1 MAHFKNVIFRKT
13 LIPVIILGC
22 LLSLSCRKQAQEIVP
37 LPGYERIVQELE
49 RVIWHEMAD
58 KSLPALAIALVDDQ
72 EIVWARAF
80 GYSDPEREI
89 PATTVTVYRI
99 GSVSKLFTDIAVM
112 QLAER
117 GVLDLDKPLAEY
129 IPEFQPKNP
138 FEKPITL
145 RQLMSHRSGLL
156 REPPVGNYFETSEPS
171 LADTVLSLNQ
181 TELVYEPENRTKY
194 SNAGIAVVGYVLEK
208 TQGRPFAEYVKEA
221 VLKPMG
227 LERSSFAPERGLI
240 KNLARSYMWTL
251 DGDMFVA
258 PAFELGM
265 SPAGCMY
272 STVTDLS
279 RFISIL
285 INRGKGVRGPV
296 VRPETLEKM
305 WTPQYAEP
313 GQKEGFGL
321 GFQVSE
327 IDGQRCVSHDGAI
340 YGFATA
346 LNVLP
351 EAKLGV
357 SAVTTLDGANSVTE
371 RLAQYAL
378 KLMLDMKAGKEL
390 EPKEMTQPVPA
401 EMIPKL
407 EGHYSSEKS
416 SVALIERQG
425 ELFLSTS
432 TGLYA
437 LRMLGERV
445 VLDDRRGYA
454 ESLSFAEGQVKI
466 GSRVYTKSEAL
477 KPEPVPERWKGLIG
491 EYGWDHNILYV
502 LERGGRLYTL
512 IEWLF
517 LYPLTEESPDVF
529 AFPDFGLYFGEKM
542 VFKRDGAGRAT
553 EVRASGVVF
562 ERRADEVEE
571 GADFFITPVRP
582 IAELRTAAL
591 RARPPE
597 EEGDFL
603 QPDLVD
609 LETLD
614 PTIKLDIIYATSDN
628 FLRTPFYEKPKAFLQ
643 RPAAEA
649 LIRVQR
655 KLREKGFG
663 LFVTDAYRPWYVT
676 KMFWDATPKD
686 KKIFV
691 ADPAR
696 GSRHNRGCA
705 VDVTLYS
712 LATGQPVRMVSGIDE
727 MTGKSKAYYMGGTA
741 LQRWHRDLL
750 IQAMKSE
757 GFTVYP
763 YEWWHFDFKGWERYP
778 ILNLSFDELTKKDEE
793 KGQAPFSLRPWL

>member
-1 MAHFKNVIFRKT
+1 MAHFRNAIFRKT

-22 LLSLSCRKQAQEIVP
+22 LLSLSCRKQAEETIP
-37 LPGYERIVQELE
+37 SPGYERIAKELE
-49 RVIWHEMAD
+49 RVIQHEMAD
-58 KSLPALAIALVDDQ
+58 KNLPALSIALVDDQ

-80 GYSDPEREI
+80 GHSDPEREI
-89 PATTVTVYRI
+89 PATTETVYRI
-99 GSVSKLFTDIAVM
+99 GSVSKLFTDIAIM
-112 QLAER
+112 QLVER
-117 GVLDLDKPLAEY
+117 GVLDLDEPVAEY
-129 IPEFQPKNP
+129 VPEFQPKNP
-138 FEKPITL
+138 FKKPITL

-181 TELVYEPENRTKY
+181 TELVYAPEARTKY

-208 TQGRPFAEYVKEA
+208 IQGRPFAEYVKEA
-221 VLKPMG
+221 VLEPMG
-227 LERSSFAPERGLI
+227 LEQSSFAPEPGLI
-240 KNLARSYMWTL
+240 KDLARAYMWTL
-251 DGDMFVA
+251 DGDIFVA
-258 PAFELGM
+258 PTFELGM

-272 STVTDLS
+272 SPVTDLS
-279 RFISIL
+279 RFISVL
-285 INRGKGVRGPV
+285 IKRGMGVGGPV

-321 GFQVSE
+321 GFRVSE
-327 IDGQRCVSHDGAI
+327 IEGRRCVSHNGAI

-357 SAVTTLDGANSVTE
+357 SVVNTLDGANSVTE

-378 KLMLDMKAGKEL
+378 LLMLDRKAGKEL
-390 EPKEMTQPVPA
+390 EPKELTRPIPA
-401 EMIPKL
+401 EMIPEL
-407 EGHYSSEKS
+407 EGYYSSEKS
-416 SVALIERQG
+416 TVALIEKQG

-445 VLDDRRGYA
+445 VLDDALGYS
-454 ESLSFAEGQVKI
+454 ESLSFDKGQIKI
-466 GSRVYTKSEAL
+466 GSRVYTKREAL

-491 EYGWDHNILYV
+491 EYGWGHNILYV
-502 LERGGRLYTL
+502 LERGGQLYTL
-512 IEWLF
+512 IEWFF

-529 AFPDFGLYFGEKM
+529 AFPDFGLYVGEKM
-542 VFKRDGAGRAT
+542 VFSRDGSGRAT

-562 ERRADEVEE
+562 ERRVDEVEE
-571 GADFFITPVRP
+571 GGGFFITPVRP
-582 IAELRTAAL
+582 IDELRTVAL
-591 RARPPE
+591 RARSPE
-597 EEGDFL
+597 EKGDFL
-603 QPDLVD
+603 QADLVD
-609 LETLD
+609 LETFD

-628 FLRTPFYEKPKAFLQ
+628 FLRAPFYEKPKAFLQ

-663 LFVTDAYRPWYVT
+663 LLVTDAYRPWYVT

-712 LATGQPVRMVSGIDE
+712 LATGQPVQMVSGIDE
-727 MTGKSKAYYMGGTA
+727 MTGKSKAYYMGGTT

-763 YEWWHFDFKGWERYP
+763 YEWWHFDFKDWEKYS
-778 ILNLSFDELTKKDEE
+778 ILNLSFDEIR
-793 KGQAPFSLRPWL
+793 Q

>member
-13 LIPVIILGC
+13 LIPVIILSC
-22 LLSLSCRKQAQEIVP
+22 LLSLSCQKQAEEIGP
-37 LPGYERIVQELE
+37 SPDYEGIAKELE
-49 RVIWHEMAD
+49 RFIQHEMAD
-58 KSLPALAIALVDDQ
+58 KDLPALSIALVDDQ
-72 EIVWARAF
+72 NTVWARTF
-80 GYSDPEREI
+80 GQSDPERKI
-89 PATTVTVYRI
+89 PATTETVYRI
-99 GSVSKLFTDIAVM
+99 GSVSKLFTDIAIM
-112 QLAER
+112 QLVER
-117 GVLDLDKPLAEY
+117 GVLDLDKPVTEY

-138 FEKPITL
+138 FNKPLTL

-156 REPPVGNYFETSEPS
+156 REPPVGNYFEASEPS

-181 TELVYEPENRTKY
+181 SELVCEPEARTKY
-194 SNAGIAVVGYVLEK
+194 SNAGIAVVGYILEK
-208 TQGRPFAEYVKEA
+208 IQDKPFAEYMKGA
-221 VLKPMG
+221 VLGPMG
-227 LERSSFAPERGLI
+227 LDRSSFAPEPGLI
-240 KNLARSYMWTL
+240 KDLAKAYMRTL

-258 PAFELGM
+258 PTFELGM

-272 STVTDLS
+272 STVIDLS
-279 RFISIL
+279 RFISVL
-285 INRGKGVRGPV
+285 ISRGKGVRGPV
-296 VRPETLEKM
+296 VQPETLEKM
-305 WTPQYAEP
+305 WSPQYAEP

-321 GFQVSE
+321 GFRVSE
-327 IDGQRCVSHDGAI
+327 IEGQRCVSHNGAI

-357 SAVTTLDGANSVTE
+357 SVVTTLDGANSVTE
-371 RLAQYAL
+371 RLAQRAL
-378 KLMLDMKAGKEL
+378 KLMLDMKAGKGLESMEL
-390 EPKEMTQPVPA
+390 TQPVPP
-401 EMIPKL
+401 EMITKL
-407 EGHYSSEKS
+407 EGCYSSEKS
-416 SVALIERQG
+416 SVELIEKEG
-425 ELFLSTS
+425 ELFLSTN

-437 LRMLGERV
+437 LRMLGQRV
-445 VLDDRRGYA
+445 VLDDALGYT
-454 ESLSFAEGQVKI
+454 ESLSFDEGQVKI
-466 GSRVYTKSEAL
+466 GSRVYRKSEAL
-477 KPEPVPERWKGLIG
+477 KPEPVPGRWKGLIG
-491 EYGWDHNILYV
+491 EYGWEHNILYV

-512 IEWLF
+512 IEWFF

-529 AFPDFGLYFGEKM
+529 AFPDFGLYAGEKM
-542 VFKRDGAGRAT
+542 VFSRDGSGRAT

-562 ERRADEVEE
+562 KRRGEEVEE
-571 GADFFITPVRP
+571 GAGFFITPVRP

-597 EEGDFL
+597 EEGDLL

-643 RPAAEA
+643 RPAADA
-649 LIRVQR
+649 LVRIQR
-655 KLREKGFG
+655 KLREKGYG
-663 LFVTDAYRPWYVT
+663 LLVTDAYRPWYVT

-686 KKIFV
+686 KKLFV

-712 LATGQPVRMVSGIDE
+712 LATGQQVKMVSGIDE
-727 MTGKSKAYYMGGTA
+727 MTGKSKAYYMGGAA

-750 IQAMKSE
+750 IQVMKSE

-763 YEWWHFDFKGWERYP
+763 YEWWHFDFKGWEKYP
-778 ILNLSFDELTKKDEE
+778 ILNLSFDELM
-793 KGQAPFSLRPWL
+793 

>member
-13 LIPVIILGC
+13 LIPVIVLSC
-22 LLSLSCRKQAQEIVP
+22 LLSLSCQKQAEEIGP
-37 LPGYERIVQELE
+37 SPDYEGIAKELE
-49 RVIWHEMAD
+49 RFIQHEMAD
-58 KSLPALAIALVDDQ
+58 KDLPALSIALVDDQ
-72 EIVWARAF
+72 NTVWARTF
-80 GYSDPEREI
+80 GQSDPERKI
-89 PATTVTVYRI
+89 PATTETVYRI
-99 GSVSKLFTDIAVM
+99 GSVSKLFTDIAIM
-112 QLAER
+112 QLVER
-117 GVLDLDKPLAEY
+117 GVLDLDKPVTEY

-138 FEKPITL
+138 FNKPLTL

-181 TELVYEPENRTKY
+181 TELVCEPEARTKY
-194 SNAGIAVVGYVLEK
+194 SNAGIAVVGYILEK
-208 TQGRPFAEYVKEA
+208 IQDKPFAEYMKGA
-221 VLKPMG
+221 VLGPMG
-227 LERSSFAPERGLI
+227 LERSSFAPEPGLI
-240 KNLARSYMWTL
+240 KDLAKAYMRTL

-258 PAFELGM
+258 PTFELGM

-272 STVTDLS
+272 STVIDLS
-279 RFISIL
+279 RFISVL
-285 INRGKGVRGPV
+285 ISRGKGVRGPV
-296 VRPETLEKM
+296 VQPETLEKM
-305 WTPQYAEP
+305 WSPQYAEP

-321 GFQVSE
+321 GFRVSE
-327 IDGQRCVSHDGAI
+327 IEGQRCVSHNGAI

-357 SAVTTLDGANSVTE
+357 SVVTTLDGANSVTE
-371 RLAQYAL
+371 RLAQRAL
-378 KLMLDMKAGKEL
+378 KLMLDMKAGKGLESMEL
-390 EPKEMTQPVPA
+390 TQPVPP
-401 EMIPKL
+401 EMITKL
-407 EGHYSSEKS
+407 EGCYSSEKS
-416 SVALIERQG
+416 SVELIEKEG
-425 ELFLSTS
+425 ELFLSTN

-437 LRMLGERV
+437 LRMLGQRV
-445 VLDDRRGYA
+445 VLDDALGYT
-454 ESLSFAEGQVKI
+454 ESLSFDEGQVKI
-466 GSRVYTKSEAL
+466 GSRVYRKSEAL
-477 KPEPVPERWKGLIG
+477 KPEPVPGRWKGLIG
-491 EYGWDHNILYV
+491 EYGWEHNILYV

-512 IEWLF
+512 IEWFF

-529 AFPDFGLYFGEKM
+529 AFPDFGLYAGEKM
-542 VFKRDGAGRAT
+542 VFSRDGSGRAT

-562 ERRADEVEE
+562 KRRGEEVEE
-571 GADFFITPVRP
+571 GAGFFITPVRP

-597 EEGDFL
+597 EEGDLL

-643 RPAAEA
+643 RPAADA
-649 LIRVQR
+649 LVRIQR
-655 KLREKGFG
+655 KLREKGYG
-663 LFVTDAYRPWYVT
+663 LLVTDAYRPWYVT

-686 KKIFV
+686 KKLFV

-712 LATGQPVRMVSGIDE
+712 LATGQQVKMVSGIDE
-727 MTGKSKAYYMGGTA
+727 MTGKSKAYYMGGAA
-741 LQRWHRDLL
+741 LRRWHRDLL
-750 IQAMKSE
+750 IQVMKSE

-763 YEWWHFDFKGWERYP
+763 YEWWHFDFKGWEKYP
-778 ILNLSFDELTKKDEE
+778 ILNLSFDELM
-793 KGQAPFSLRPWL
+793 

>member
-1 MAHFKNVIFRKT
+1 MAHFKSGIFQKT
-13 LIPVIILGC
+13 LIPVILLGC
-22 LLSLSCRKQAQEIVP
+22 LLSLSCQKQAEIGP
-37 LPGYERIVQELE
+37 SPDYEGIARELE
-49 RVIWHEMAD
+49 RFVQHEMTD
-58 KSLPALAIALVDDQ
+58 KDLPALSIALVDDQ
-72 EIVWARAF
+72 QIVWARAF
-80 GYSDPEREI
+80 GQSDPERKK
-89 PATTVTVYRI
+89 PATTGTVFRI

-112 QLAER
+112 QLVER
-117 GVLDLDKPLAEY
+117 GVLDLDEPVTKY

-138 FEKPITL
+138 FGTPITL

-181 TELVYEPENRTKY
+181 TELVHAPGTRTKY

-208 TQGRPFAEYVKEA
+208 TQDKPFAEYVKEA
-221 VLKPMG
+221 VLEPVG
-227 LERSSFAPERGLI
+227 LERSSFAPEPGLV
-240 KNLARSYMWTL
+240 KDLARAYMWTL

-258 PAFELGM
+258 PTFELGM

-279 RFISIL
+279 RFISLL
-285 INRGKGVRGPV
+285 INHGKGIRGPV
-296 VRPETLEKM
+296 VQPETLEKM

-321 GFQVSE
+321 GFHVSE
-327 IDGQRCVSHDGAI
+327 IGGQRCVSHNGAI

-351 EAKLGV
+351 EAELGV
-357 SAVTTLDGANSVTE
+357 SVVATLDAANSVTG
-371 RLAQYAL
+371 RLAQRAL
-378 KLMLDMKAGKEL
+378 KLMLDLKAGKPL
-390 EPKEMTQPVPA
+390 EPMELSQPIPLEMVP
-401 EMIPKL
+401 ML

-416 SVALIERQG
+416 SVELIEKEG

-445 VLDDRRGYA
+445 VLDDAHGYT
-454 ESLSFAEGQVKI
+454 ESLSFDGGQVKI
-466 GSRVYTKSEAL
+466 GSRVYTRSEAL

-502 LERGGRLYTL
+502 LERGGELYTL
-512 IEWLF
+512 IEWFF

-529 AFPDFGLYFGEKM
+529 AFPDFGLYSGEKM
-542 VFKRDGAGRAT
+542 VFGRDESGRAT

-562 ERRADEVEE
+562 KRRADEVEE
-571 GADFFITPVRP
+571 GAGFFITPVRP
-582 IAELRTAAL
+582 IAELKTAAL
-591 RARPPE
+591 KARPPKE
-597 EEGDFL
+597 KGDFV

-609 LETLD
+609 LETLG
-614 PTIKLDIIYATSDN
+614 PTIKLDIIYATSNN
-628 FLRTPFYEKPKAFLQ
+628 FLRAPFYEKPKAFLQ

-649 LIRVQR
+649 LNKVQG
-655 KLREKGFG
+655 KLREKGYG
-663 LFVTDAYRPWYVT
+663 LLVTDAYRPWYVT
-676 KMFWDATPKD
+676 KMFWDATPED

-691 ADPAR
+691 ADPTR

-712 LATGQPVRMVSGIDE
+712 LATGQPVQMVSGIDE
-727 MTGKSKAYYMGGTA
+727 MTARSKAYYMGGAA

-750 IQAMKSE
+750 IQVMKSE
-757 GFTVYP
+757 GFTVYT
-763 YEWWHFDFKGWERYP
+763 YEWWHFDFKGWEKYP
-778 ILNLSFDELTKKDEE
+778 ILNLSFEELR
-793 KGQAPFSLRPWL
+793 Q

>member
-1 MAHFKNVIFRKT
+1 MALKRNVIFRRT
-13 LIPVIILGC
+13 LILVIILSC
-22 LLSLSCRKQAQEIVP
+22 LFSLSCQRQAEEISP
-37 LPGYERIVQELE
+37 SPDYEGIAKELE
-49 RVIWHEMAD
+49 RFIQHEMVD
-58 KSLPALAIALVDDQ
+58 KDLPALSIALVDDQ
-72 EIVWARAF
+72 QTVWARAF
-80 GYSDPEREI
+80 GQSDPEGKI
-89 PATTVTVYRI
+89 PATTETVYRI
-99 GSVSKLFTDIAVM
+99 GSVSKLFTDIAIM
-112 QLAER
+112 QLVER
-117 GVLDLDKPLAEY
+117 GVLDLDEPVTEY

-138 FEKPITL
+138 FNKPLTL

-171 LADTVLSLNQ
+171 LTDTVLSLNQ
-181 TELVYEPENRTKY
+181 TELVYEPEARTKY

-221 VLKPMG
+221 VLRPMG
-227 LERSSFAPERGLI
+227 LERSSFAPEPRLI
-240 KNLARSYMWTL
+240 KDLAKAYIRTL

-258 PAFELGM
+258 PTFELGM

-272 STVTDLS
+272 STVIDLS
-279 RFISIL
+279 RFISVL

-296 VRPETLEKM
+296 VQPETLEKM

-371 RLAQYAL
+371 RLAQRAL
-378 KLMLDMKAGKEL
+378 KLMLEMKAGKAL
-390 EPKEMTQPVPA
+390 EPMDLTQPVPA

-407 EGHYSSEKS
+407 EGYYSSEKS
-416 SVALIERQG
+416 SVELVEREG
-425 ELFLSTS
+425 ELFLSTN

-445 VLDDRRGYA
+445 VLDDCMGYT
-454 ESLSFAEGQVKI
+454 ESLSFDEGQVKI

-512 IEWLF
+512 IEWFF
-517 LYPLTEESPDVF
+517 LYSLTEESQDVF
-529 AFPDFGLYFGEKM
+529 AFPDFGLYTGEKM
-542 VFKRDGAGRAT
+542 VFGRDGSGRAT

-562 ERRADEVEE
+562 KRRAEEAEE
-571 GADFFITPVRP
+571 GAGFFITPVRP

-591 RARPPE
+591 KARPPE

-609 LETLD
+609 LEAFD

-649 LIRVQR
+649 LIRVQS
-655 KLREKGFG
+655 KLREKGYG
-663 LFVTDAYRPWYVT
+663 LLVADAYRPWYVT
-676 KMFWDATPKD
+676 KMFWDATPED

-691 ADPAR
+691 ADPAE

-712 LATGQPVRMVSGIDE
+712 LATGQPVQMVSGIDE
-727 MTGKSKAYYMGGTA
+727 MTARSKAYYMGGAA

-750 IQAMKSE
+750 IQIMKSE

-763 YEWWHFDFKGWERYP
+763 YEWWHFDFKGWEKYP
-778 ILNLSFDELTKKDEE
+778 ILNLSFDELM
-793 KGQAPFSLRPWL
+793 

>member
-1 MAHFKNVIFRKT
+1 MEHFKDVIFRKI
-13 LIPVIILGC
+13 LIPVVILSC
-22 LLSLSCRKQAQEIVP
+22 LLSLSCQKQAEEIGP
-37 LPGYERIVQELE
+37 SPDYEAVAKELE
-49 RVIWHEMAD
+49 RFIQHEMAD
-58 KSLPALAIALVDDQ
+58 KDLPALSIALVDDQ
-72 EIVWARAF
+72 QTVWARAF
-80 GYSDPEREI
+80 GQSDPERKI
-89 PATTVTVYRI
+89 PATTETVFRI
-99 GSVSKLFTDIAVM
+99 GSVSKLFTDIAIM
-112 QLAER
+112 QLVEK
-117 GVLDLDKPLAEY
+117 GVLDLDKPVTEY

-138 FEKPITL
+138 FKTPLTL

-181 TELVYEPENRTKY
+181 TELVFEPEARTKY

-208 TQGRPFAEYVKEA
+208 TQGKPFAEYMKGA
-221 VLKPMG
+221 VLGPMD
-227 LERSSFAPERGLI
+227 LERSSFAPEPGLV
-240 KNLARSYMWTL
+240 KDLAKAYMRTL
-251 DGDMFVA
+251 DGDVFVA
-258 PAFELGM
+258 PTFEMGM

-279 RFISIL
+279 RFISVL

-296 VRPETLEKM
+296 VQPGTLEKM
-305 WTPQYAEP
+305 WTPQYAET

-321 GFQVSE
+321 GFHVSE
-327 IDGQRCVSHDGAI
+327 IDGQRCISHDGAI

-346 LNVLP
+346 LNILP

-357 SAVTTLDGANSVTE
+357 SVITTLDGANSVTE
-371 RLAQYAL
+371 RLAQRAL
-378 KLMLDMKAGKEL
+378 KLMLDMKAGKAL
-390 EPKEMTQPVPA
+390 EPMELTQPVPA
-401 EMIPKL
+401 EMISKL
-407 EGHYSSEKS
+407 EGYYSSEKS
-416 SVALIERQG
+416 SVGLIEREG
-425 ELFLSTS
+425 ELFLSTG

-445 VLDDRRGYA
+445 ILDDARGFT
-454 ESLSFAEGQVKI
+454 ESLSLDKDQVKI
-466 GSRVYTKSEAL
+466 GSRVYTRSEAL

-512 IEWLF
+512 IEWFF

-529 AFPDFGLYFGEKM
+529 AFPDFGLYVGEKM
-542 VFKRDGAGRAT
+542 VFSRDGLGRAN

-562 ERRADEVEE
+562 KRRTDEVEE
-571 GADFFITPVRP
+571 GAGFFITPVRP

-597 EEGDFL
+597 EKGDFF

-609 LETLD
+609 LETFD

-628 FLRTPFYEKPKAFLQ
+628 FLQAPFYEEPKAFLQ

-649 LIRVQR
+649 LIRVQS
-655 KLREKGFG
+655 KLREKGYG
-663 LFVTDAYRPWYVT
+663 LLVTDAYRPWYVT

-712 LATGQPVRMVSGIDE
+712 LETGQPVQMVSGIDE
-727 MTGKSKAYYMGGTA
+727 MTDKSKAYYMGGEA
-741 LQRWHRDLL
+741 LRRWHRDLL
-750 IQAMKSE
+750 IQVMKSE
-757 GFTVYP
+757 GFTVYL
-763 YEWWHFDFKGWERYP
+763 YEWWHFDFKGWEKYP
-778 ILNLSFDELTKKDEE
+778 ILNLSFDDLI
-793 KGQAPFSLRPWL
+793 Q